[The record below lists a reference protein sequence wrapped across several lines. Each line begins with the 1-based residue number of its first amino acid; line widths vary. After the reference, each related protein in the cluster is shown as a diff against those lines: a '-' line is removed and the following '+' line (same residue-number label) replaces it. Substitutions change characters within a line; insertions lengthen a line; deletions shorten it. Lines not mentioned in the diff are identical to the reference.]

1 MEWTHIMPRQAK
13 AKKQKELTLEDALW
27 NCRVALRGVGSIE
40 KNRDAVISL
49 VFLKFA
55 GDKFEARRREL
66 PNVLKEQYGL
76 DDCPPEMLEN
86 PSFYNAANVYY
97 LPEEA
102 RWSYLVKNAGANDI
116 AVRIDNAMAEAERIN
131 PALKGALPLGLFA
144 TLGAEIRSIKALIDA
159 INQISETRFHEE
171 DLIGRVYEYFLQIF
185 AAGSSKEDGEFYTP
199 ACIVQLIAELIE
211 PYEGVV
217 YDPCCGS
224 GGMFVQSH
232 KFVERHHGNSSKIS
246 VVGQESNPDTWRLCK
261 MNLAIRGI
269 SCNLGD
275 TNASTFINDKH
286 KDLKADYI
294 MANPPFNLKGWRD
307 EDELTKDPRWR
318 GYALPPTSNANYAWI
333 LHILSKLDVTHGVAG
348 FLLANGAL
356 NADGV
361 EQGIRQKLIENDKVE
376 AIIVLPRDMFYTT
389 DISVTLW
396 ILNMDK
402 AGGTKGGHKLRDR
415 RHEILFCDLRT
426 WDQNVETY
434 TYDKGKRKKK
444 TVLTPEQ
451 IAKVKDIYDS
461 WLTGEGYED
470 VPELCKSVSVD
481 GPDGIASHNYTLT
494 PSDYIGFI
502 NHDYDID
509 FQNEF
514 GNINNN
520 LEQLLNN
527 QQLVHDELA
536 SSLSRIQDRA
546 TTSTVSSYR
555 IGDLVDVVDER
566 NNLGIRDF
574 YGINIDKQFMPTVA
588 NTDGLDETKY
598 KIVRKNRFVYSGMQT
613 GRDRAI
619 RISMYTGDNPII
631 VSPAY
636 TTFEIKRTDILDPA
650 YFFMLFMSP
659 EMDRLGWFK
668 SDGSIRSNLDW
679 PVFCSFQLTLP
690 SLQIQ
695 KLYSGVYAALL
706 DNQEIEQAFK
716 RQLRGICP
724 ILIRGSIEEATR

>member
-1 MEWTHIMPRQAK
+1 MEWTHILPRQAK

-76 DDCPPEMLEN
+76 DDCPPEMLED
-86 PSFYNAANVYY
+86 PAFYNAANVYY

-116 AVRIDNAMAEAERIN
+116 AVKIDNAMAEAEHIN

-185 AAGSSKEDGEFYTP
+185 AVGSSKEDGEFYTP
-199 ACIVQLIAELIE
+199 ACIVRLIAELIE

-224 GGMFVQSH
+224 GGMFVQSR

-269 SCNLGD
+269 ACNLSD
-275 TNASTFINDKH
+275 ANASTFTNDKH
-286 KDLKADYI
+286 PDLKADYV
-294 MANPPFNLKGWRD
+294 MANPPFNLKNWRD

-318 GYALPPTSNANYAWI
+318 GYALPPVANANYAWI

-356 NADGV
+356 NADGT
-361 EQGIRQKLIENDKVE
+361 EQEIRRKLIENDKVE

-389 DISVTLW
+389 DISVTLL

-402 AGGTKGGHKLRDR
+402 AGGTKDGRRLRDR
-415 RHEILFCDLRT
+415 RGEVLFCDLRT
-426 WDQNVETY
+426 WDENVETY
-434 TYDKGKRKKK
+434 TYDKGKRTKK

-451 IAKVKDIYDS
+451 IERVKDIYEA
-461 WLTGEGYED
+461 WQTGEGYED
-470 VPELCKSVSVD
+470 VPELCKSASVD
-481 GPDGIASHNYTLT
+481 GPDGIADHDYTLT
-494 PSDYIGFI
+494 PSKYIEFVDHDLEIDYPK
-502 NHDYDID
+502 
-509 FQNEF
+509 EM
-514 GNINNN
+514 
-520 LEQLLNN
+520 
-527 QQLVHDELA
+527 A
-536 SSLSRIQDRA
+536 RIQSDMHKLLA
-546 TTSTVSSYR
+546 EEKESQAALEAAFEG
-555 IGDLVDVVDER
+555 IG
-566 NNLGIRDF
+566 
-574 YGINIDKQFMPTVA
+574 YGID
-588 NTDGLDETKY
+588 
-598 KIVRKNRFVYSGMQT
+598 
-613 GRDRAI
+613 
-619 RISMYTGDNPII
+619 
-631 VSPAY
+631 
-636 TTFEIKRTDILDPA
+636 
-650 YFFMLFMSP
+650 
-659 EMDRLGWFK
+659 
-668 SDGSIRSNLDW
+668 
-679 PVFCSFQLTLP
+679 
-690 SLQIQ
+690 
-695 KLYSGVYAALL
+695 
-706 DNQEIEQAFK
+706 
-716 RQLRGICP
+716 
-724 ILIRGSIEEATR
+724 